1 MFTMPKPSP
10 ISFRTTR
17 PEWLVQFGR
26 RLLIARGQ
34 AGLTQQALGAPDLS
48 KSFISLLETG
58 RSHPSVET
66 VVSLARRTRTSVA
79 TLLFDGGDLKRET
92 AMSLLHLAGRMDPV
106 NDGEH
111 VVQFIAIA
119 EALQPDMPPELAIR
133 AALTKAHTTM
143 LANRLDEASRWTGAA
158 ASLAARHRLSSAEAR
173 ALAFKGMIAARRGAY
188 AAAIPILEGAVEKM
202 RRAKIARS
210 EECIWALLSL
220 GAARFYLREH
230 NGARRAYQR
239 ALDLST
245 RVRVERL
252 RGRALMGLGLAE
264 WARKHLDPAV
274 ELLSQAYDVF
284 ERTEDLVEMSRT
296 LNNLGAIRR
305 EQGLRDEALK
315 VLERSLR
322 MKGEINDTPGRSTTL
337 DEIALVQFEM
347 HRYVDA
353 ARSARR
359 AVALGR
365 AARDAAR
372 VASAQATLGRIL
384 AAQQRRGPATT
395 LLKTAATAM
404 RRLGLKE
411 QASQTLAEL
420 DRVLKRDGAKTAA
433 PRSSKK
439 AVTPG
444 SRVRPAPPA
453 VEGLPL
459 P

>member
-1 MFTMPKPSP
+1 M
-10 ISFRTTR
+10 
-17 PEWLVQFGR
+17 QFGQ

-66 VVSLARRTRTSVA
+66 VVSLARRTRTSVSS
-79 TLLFDGGDLKRET
+79 LLLDQTELKRET
-92 AMSLLHLAGRMDPV
+92 AVNLLRLADRMDPV
-106 NDGEH
+106 SQGPH
-111 VVQFIAIA
+111 VVQFLTTA
-119 EALQPDMPPELAIR
+119 EALQPDMPPELAVQ
-133 AALTKAHTTM
+133 AALTRAHTTM
-143 LANRLDEASRWTGAA
+143 LAGRLDDATRWAGAA
-158 ASLAARHRLSSAEAR
+158 AAIAARHRLGAADAR
-173 ALAFKGMIAARRGAY
+173 ALAFKGMIAVRRGSY
-188 AAAIPILEGAVEKM
+188 AAGIPILERAVEKM

-220 GAARFYLREH
+220 GAARFYLREA
-230 NGARRAYQR
+230 NSARRAYQR
-239 ALDLST
+239 ALELST
-245 RVRVERL
+245 RLRMERL
-252 RGRALMGLGLAE
+252 RGRALEGLGLAE
-264 WARKHLDPAV
+264 WRRQRLDPAV
-274 ELLSQAYDVF
+274 ELLSKAYQTF
-284 ERTEDLVEMSRT
+284 EQVEDLIEMSRT

-305 EQGLRDEALK
+305 EQSLPDEALK
-315 VLERSLR
+315 VLKRALR
-322 MKGEINDTPGRSTTL
+322 MKGKLGDTRGRSATL
-337 DEIALVQFEM
+337 DEIARVQLDM
-347 HRYVDA
+347 HRLADA

-372 VASAQATLGRIL
+372 VASAQATLGRVL

-395 LLKTAATAM
+395 LLKTAAAAM
-404 RRLGLKE
+404 QRLGLKE

-420 DRVLKRDGAKTAA
+420 DRLLKRNGAKTAA

-439 AVTPG
+439 AVTSG
-444 SRVRPAPPA
+444 SRVRPTPAA